1 MNPGLDMTWI
11 FCYNTFMQV
20 NYKKQDILKE
30 LRRRFNIIDYGD
42 GTFSL
47 RTKNDWMIYYVGNCN
62 EVILID
68 HDLELSDVYK
78 SFNHMLGKEM
88 FYFTNLVNGDTKI
101 FKFPS
106 SYEEFCIMNDLEGL

>member
-1 MNPGLDMTWI
+1 MNPGLELAWI
-11 FCYNTFMQV
+11 FCYNTLMQV
-20 NYKKQDILKE
+20 NYTKQDILKE
-30 LRRRFNIIDYGD
+30 LMRRFNIIDYCD

-62 EVILID
+62 EVIL
-68 HDLELSDVYK
+68 SDIYK

-101 FKFPS
+101 FKFPL
-106 SYEEFCIMNDLEGL
+106 SYEELCIMNDLMGR